1 MKLIHLS
8 DLHIGKRVNEYSMLE
23 DQEYILNQ
31 IINIIDELKPDGVI
45 IAGDVY
51 DKSVPSAEAVALFDD
66 FLVNLSKRNL
76 YVFVISGNHDSP
88 ERIAFGGRLMEASK
102 IYMSP
107 VYDGGLTP
115 VTLEDDYGKINIWM
129 LPFVKP
135 VHVRKFNEDA
145 EISSYTDAMQVAID
159 NLDVNSNER
168 NVMITHHF
176 VTGADRTES
185 EEISVGGTD
194 NVDVS
199 VFDVF
204 DYTALGHIH
213 RPQNC
218 KSEKVRYS
226 GTPLKYSFSESKD
239 NKSVTIVELKEK
251 GNLSVDTV
259 PLKPMRDM
267 VEIKG
272 KYDEIMLRDFYKD
285 TSYQEDYMHITLTDE
300 DDIPDAIGKL
310 RTVYHN
316 LMKLDYDN
324 LRTRNMNSIDGAENV
339 EKKSPYEH
347 FSEFYEKQNN
357 QPMNDN
363 QSDFMKKLIEEIWEG
378 EI

>member
-31 IINIIDELKPDGVI
+31 IINIIDEQKPDGVI

-66 FLVNLSKRNL
+66 FLVKLSKRNL
-76 YVFVISGNHDSP
+76 EVFVISGNHDSP
-88 ERIAFGGRLMEASK
+88 ERIAFGGRLMEASR

-107 VYDGGLTP
+107 VYDGGLSP
-115 VTLEDDYGKINIWM
+115 VTLEDEYGKINVWM

-135 VHVRKFNEDA
+135 VHIRKFNEDA

-168 NVMITHHF
+168 NVMITHQF

-239 NKSVTIVELKEK
+239 KKSITIVELKEK
-251 GNLSVDTV
+251 GNLSVDTI

-267 VEIKG
+267 VELKG

-285 TSYQEDYMHITLTDE
+285 TSYQEDYVHITLTDE

>member
-1 MKLIHLS
+1 MKFIHLS

-31 IINIIDELKPDGVI
+31 IINIIDEQKPDGVI

-66 FLVNLSKRNL
+66 FLVKLSKRNL
-76 YVFVISGNHDSP
+76 EVFVISGNHDSP
-88 ERIAFGGRLMEASK
+88 ERIAFGGRLMEASR

-107 VYDGGLTP
+107 VYDGGLSP
-115 VTLEDDYGKINIWM
+115 VTLEDEYGKINVWM
-129 LPFVKP
+129 LSFVKP
-135 VHVRKFNEDA
+135 VHIRKFNEDA

-168 NVMITHHF
+168 NVMITHQF

-251 GNLSVDTV
+251 GNLLVNTI
-259 PLKPMRDM
+259 PLVPMRDM

-285 TSYQEDYMHITLTDE
+285 TSYQEDYVHITLTDE

>member
-1 MKLIHLS
+1 MKFIHLS

-31 IINIIDELKPDGVI
+31 IIKITDEQKPDGVI

-107 VYDGGLTP
+107 VYDGEINA

-135 VHVRKFNEDA
+135 VHVRRFNEDA
-145 EISSYTDAMQVAID
+145 EINTYTDALRVAVD
-159 NLDVNSNER
+159 NLDLDANER
-168 NVMITHHF
+168 NLMITHQF
-176 VTGADRTES
+176 VTGAERTES

-251 GNLSVDTV
+251 GKLSVDTI

-272 KYDEIMLRDFYKD
+272 KYDEIMLRDFYKS
-285 TSYQEDYMHITLTDE
+285 TTLQEDYVHITLTDE

-324 LRTRNMNSIDGAENV
+324 LRTRNMNSVVGAENA

-363 QSDFMKKLIEEIWEG
+363 QIDFMKKLIEEVWEG

>member
-1 MKLIHLS
+1 MKFLHLS

-31 IINIIDELKPDGVI
+31 ILDIIDKQKPDGVI

-51 DKSVPSAEAVALFDD
+51 DKTVPSAEAVALFDD
-66 FLVNLSKRNL
+66 FLVNLSERKL

-88 ERIAFGGRLMEASK
+88 ERIAFGGRLMEASR

-107 VYDGGLTP
+107 VYDGEVKP
-115 VTLEDDYGKINIWM
+115 VTLEDEYGKINIWM

-135 VHVRKFNEDA
+135 VHIRRFNEDI
-145 EISSYTDAMQVAID
+145 EITTYTDALRVAID
-159 NLDVNSNER
+159 NLNINTNER
-168 NVMITHHF
+168 NLMITHQF
-176 VTGADRTES
+176 VTGANRTES
-185 EEISVGGTD
+185 EEISVGGSD

-199 VFDVF
+199 VFEIF

-218 KSEKVRYS
+218 KSERVRYS
-226 GTPLKYSFSESKD
+226 GTPLKYSFSEAKD
-239 NKSVTIVELKEK
+239 NKSVTIAELKEK
-251 GNLSVDTV
+251 GDLFVDTI
-259 PLKPMRDM
+259 PLKPLRDM

-272 KYDEIMLRDFYKD
+272 KYDDIILRDFYKN
-285 TSYQEDYMHITLTDE
+285 TNLQEDYVHITLTDE

-324 LRTRNMNSIDGAENV
+324 LRTRNMNSIGEAKNI
-339 EKKSPYEH
+339 EKKSPYEL
-347 FSEFYEKQNN
+347 FTEFYEKQNN
-357 QPMNDN
+357 QPMNDK
-363 QSDFMKKLIEEIWEG
+363 QSDFIKTLIEEIWERK
-378 EI
+378 I

>member
-1 MKLIHLS
+1 MKFIHLS

-23 DQEYILNQ
+23 DQKYILNE
-31 IINIIDELKPDGVI
+31 IISIIDDENPDSVI

-51 DKSVPSAEAVALFDD
+51 DKSVPSTEAVELFDE
-66 FLVNLSKRNL
+66 FLVRLSDKKIN
-76 YVFVISGNHDSP
+76 VFVISGNHDSP
-88 ERIAFGGRLMEASK
+88 ERIAFGGRLMTRSG
-102 IYMSP
+102 IYISP
-107 VYDGGLTP
+107 VYTGNIQP
-115 VTLEDDYGKINIWM
+115 ITLEDEFGKINIWM

-135 VHVRKFNEDA
+135 VHVRKYFENT
-145 EISSYTDAMQVAID
+145 EIVSYTDALRVVTENID
-159 NLDVNSNER
+159 INENER
-168 NVMITHHF
+168 NVMITHQF

-194 NVDVS
+194 NVDVA

-239 NKSVTIVELKEK
+239 NKSVTVAELKEK
-251 GNLSVDTV
+251 GQLFVKTL
-259 PLKPMRDM
+259 PLTPLHDM

-272 KYDEIMLRDFYKD
+272 KYDEIMLRDFYIN
-285 TSYQEDYMHITLTDE
+285 TSYREDYVHITLTDE
-300 DDIPDAIGKL
+300 EDIPDAIGKL
-310 RTVYHN
+310 RTVYRN

-324 LRTRNMNSIDGAENV
+324 LRTKKSSEIDMALDM
-339 EKKSPYEH
+339 EKKTPYEL
-347 FSEFYEKQNN
+347 FGEFYEKQNN
-357 QPMNDN
+357 QTMNDSQN
-363 QSDFMKKLIEEIWEG
+363 EFIKRLIEEIWEG